1 MRKQSSAFIGS
12 GFYEMP
18 LNIWMRII
26 LVENDMV
33 LLARPFDIY
42 DSMKAIEIM
51 RHLSSQF
58 SSLVKAFETTNDRGM
73 IDTEVFS
80 QHLSCYALI
89 FIHGCQELMIVEIQ
103 RLSSS

>member
-1 MRKQSSAFIGS
+1 MRKQSPAFIGD
-12 GFYEMP
+12 GFDDTP
-18 LNIWMRII
+18 LTMWTRII

-51 RHLSSQF
+51 RHPSSQF
-58 SSLVKAFETTNDRGM
+58 SFFVKVFEMTDDRRM
-73 IDTEVFS
+73 VDTEVFN
-80 QHLSCYALI
+80 QYLGFHALI
-89 FIHGCQELMIVEIQ
+89 FIHDCQELLIVKIR